1 MPRGSEIPAFVGRT
15 RELAAIAD
23 MTAWAASESAPAG
36 VLVLGSTGQGKSRL
50 LEEAGTRI
58 KVDHGLA
65 LVGYE
70 PERNVPLAAATGLLR
85 TLSGQRDWLPALFSG
100 EFPGGGTALDPIRI
114 FEAAHLAVG
123 RLGRVLLTIDDVQWV
138 DDLSLALCHY
148 LVRAASTSGDPLALL
163 AAARPSAVASR
174 FASSLGQLL
183 GQQHQFAIL
192 ELGPLTVEDAISLVA
207 ELDPE
212 TGPERATELWSQAG
226 GSPFWLETLVRAS
239 RAGLDPVEIV
249 GERLRSL
256 TPDASSVLADLTVAA
271 KPFSIGELA
280 RLEDWL
286 EPRAEAA
293 ASELVSWGL
302 AAGPP
307 GGVALTHDLIR
318 SAAARHLPAS
328 SRRAIHRRIAALL
341 EAEAGDDVQ
350 ALRAALEHRRAG
362 RLPML
367 DLALRLAHSPRRRWL
382 GSEGLR
388 ELTEIARDVDTDDA
402 AEQGE
407 LQEAVASL
415 ASELSDHAIALQLW
429 SALAEATADDGRRQR
444 AMLACAREA
453 YHLERRPDARSWVAR
468 CRAERGVS
476 PATSLALDAI
486 EARVAFW
493 WGDTG
498 LSEGRTAA
506 NRAVRAARRMAKEAG
521 GPDRLGEARPA
532 YVEALSAGRDAA
544 NQSYDLRAMTRIG
557 EELIAGTRGYDEA
570 MHLDAVVGHAVA
582 LRIAGRLREAED
594 RLRYSWEQARQRL
607 LPSVAVAAGYLLA
620 RTLHDLGRL
629 DDADEIAA
637 EAASIAAR
645 TGDSGRN
652 RVIGL
657 LVVHELALS
666 RDDWRQAAS
675 ALRTTADGPLSAHER
690 QYLFQCLAKWL
701 ARLGGLGAEK
711 DVVALVMEG
720 RRLAEIAGC
729 SRCRLE
735 NELPAAEALLR
746 VGQVPDA
753 RRALDQWD
761 LERPAPTPQ
770 DAFRRRRLEAL
781 LAMRDGDSARAL
793 SMQAVV
799 IDEADQAE
807 LGFDGL
813 WMRLDLARFLV
824 ALDRGRAAEVFR
836 EAAERAERMG
846 ARTEARLADQGLRAL
861 GVRTWRRGPASS
873 RGVAIERLSER
884 ELEIA
889 RLVAGGASN
898 PEIAGQLFLSRKTV
912 ERHVS
917 NVLAKLD
924 ARNRTELALILGSSA
939 TGP

>member
-1 MPRGSEIPAFVGRT
+1 MPRGSEIPVFVGRT
-15 RELAAIAD
+15 RELAAITD
-23 MTAWAASESAPAG
+23 MIAWTAREAAPAG
-36 VLVLGSTGQGKSRL
+36 VLILGSTGQGKSRL
-50 LEEAGTRI
+50 LAEARSRAKI
-58 KVDHGLA
+58 DHGLA

-100 EFPGGGTALDPIRI
+100 RFPDRGTALDPIRV
-114 FEAAHLAVG
+114 FEAAHLALG
-123 RLGRVLLTIDDVQWV
+123 RSGRVLLTIDDVQWV

-148 LVRAASTSGDPLALL
+148 LVRAAATSGGPVALL
-163 AAARPSAVASR
+163 AAARPSPVASR
-174 FASSLGQLL
+174 FASSLRQFL
-183 GQQHQFAIL
+183 GQQHQFTTL

-207 ELDPE
+207 SLDPE
-212 TGPERATELWSQAG
+212 TGAERATELWSQAG
-226 GSPFWLETLVRAS
+226 GSPFWLEALVRAS

-249 GERLRSL
+249 DERLRSL
-256 TPDASSVLADLTVAA
+256 TPDASTVLADLTVAA

-280 RLEDWL
+280 RLEDWPG
-286 EPRAEAA
+286 PRAEAA
-293 ASELVSWGL
+293 AAELVDWGL
-302 AAGPP
+302 AVGPA

-328 SRRAIHRRIAALL
+328 TRHAIHRRIAALL

-388 ELTEIARDVDTDDA
+388 ELSEIARDVDPDDA
-402 AEQGE
+402 ANDE

-415 ASELSDHAIALQLW
+415 ASELSNHAVALQLW
-429 SALAEATADDGRRQR
+429 SALADATADDGRRQR
-444 AMLACAREA
+444 ALLACAREA
-453 YHLERRPDARSWVAR
+453 YHLERRPDARSYIAR
-468 CRAERGVS
+468 CRAEHGVS
-476 PATSLALDAI
+476 PATLLALDAI

-493 WGDTG
+493 WGDSG
-498 LSEGRTAA
+498 LAEGRTVAD
-506 NRAVRAARRMAKEAG
+506 RAVRAARRMAKQAG
-521 GPDRLGEARPA
+521 GPDRLGDARRA
-532 YVEALSAGRDAA
+532 YVDALSVGRDAA
-544 NQSYDLRAMTRIG
+544 IQGYDLRAMTRLG
-557 EELIAGTRGYDEA
+557 EELIAGTRGFDEA
-570 MHLDAVVGHAVA
+570 MHLDAVVGDAFA

-594 RLRYSWEQARQRL
+594 RLRYTWEQARQRL
-607 LPSVAVAAGYLLA
+607 LPSVAVPAGYLLA

-629 DDADEIAA
+629 DEADEIATEA
-637 EAASIAAR
+637 ESIAAR
-645 TGDSGRN
+645 TGDPGRD
-652 RVIGL
+652 RVIAL
-657 LVVHELALS
+657 MVVHELAFS
-666 RDDWRQAAS
+666 RDDWRRAAS
-675 ALRTTADGPLSAHER
+675 ALRTAARGQLSAHER
-690 QYLFQCLAKWL
+690 QHLYQCLATWL
-701 ARLGGLGAEK
+701 ARLAGLGAEK
-711 DVVALVMEG
+711 DIVALVMEG

-735 NELPAAEALLR
+735 NELSAAEALLR
-746 VGQVPDA
+746 VGRIPDA
-753 RRALDQWD
+753 RRALEQWD
-761 LERPAPTPQ
+761 RERPVPTPQ

-781 LAMRDGDSARAL
+781 LAMRDGDPAQAL
-793 SMQAVV
+793 EMQAVV

-807 LGFDGL
+807 LAFDGL
-813 WMRLDLARFLV
+813 WIRLDLARFLV
-824 ALDRGRAAEVFR
+824 ALDRGRAAETFR
-836 EAAERAERMG
+836 DAAERAERMG

-873 RGVAIERLSER
+873 SGVAIERLSER

-889 RLVAGGASN
+889 RLVAAGASN
-898 PEIAGQLFLSRKTV
+898 PEIAGQMFLSRKTV

-924 ARNRTELALILGSSA
+924 ARNRTELATILGSPA